1 MTTENLIDVTA
12 VICARNS
19 ENLISRA
26 INSLLEQGLP
36 ASNIIVVDGE
46 SVDQTVNIARLM
58 GCPVY
63 SDEGKGF
70 VAARSLGVE
79 KTETR
84 FCLIL
89 GPDDA
94 LDPGSVLEL
103 RRELYSVPSIA
114 AVAARKRVDPK
125 LTKFLDRGMDFYYIQ
140 QKVGKVQV
148 VGNPTLYKTGLLKK
162 WRYDSRFSA
171 NEDTDWCFTIRS
183 EGYEIHRSDKALSL
197 EFEPLGW
204 REFARRWL
212 WYGEGDFVF
221 VSKYVSISPTT
232 AIRHLIHPAR
242 EYIGRLGI
250 KGALSGNLS
259 GAVFVIMCG
268 LLRYMGF
275 FRRMVGWLASKR
287 FVGVGR

>member
-1 MTTENLIDVTA
+1 MTTVNLIDVTA

-19 ENLISRA
+19 EKLIARA
-26 INSLLEQGLP
+26 INSLLDQGLP

-46 SVDQTVNIARLM
+46 SVDQTVNIARTM
-58 GCPVY
+58 GCLIY

-70 VAARSLGVE
+70 VAARSLGVDR
-79 KTETR
+79 TETS

-103 RRELYSVPSIA
+103 KRELSSVPNIA

-125 LTKFLDRGMDFYYIQ
+125 LSKFLDKGMDFYYRQ
-140 QKVGKVQV
+140 QTVGKAPA
-148 VGNPTLYKTGLLKK
+148 VGNPTLYKTNLLKK

-171 NEDTDWCFTIRS
+171 NEDTDWCFRIRA
-183 EGYEIHRSDKALSL
+183 EGYEILRSDKALSL

-204 REFARRWL
+204 KQFTRRWL

-221 VSKYVSISPTT
+221 VSKYISISPTT

-259 GAVFVIMCG
+259 GAIFVIMCG

-275 FRRMVGWLASKR
+275 LRRMVGWLAGKR
-287 FVGVGR
+287 FVGEGR